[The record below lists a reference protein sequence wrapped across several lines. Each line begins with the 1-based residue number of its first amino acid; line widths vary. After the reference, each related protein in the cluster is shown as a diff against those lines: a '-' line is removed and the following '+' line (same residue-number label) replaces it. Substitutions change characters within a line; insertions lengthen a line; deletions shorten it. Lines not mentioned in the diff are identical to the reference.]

1 MKNKQI
7 IQYIPLFLIVSSY
20 SFGIACIQLGM
31 WPWLVNVSWFQM
43 LLSASLLVYTYP
55 DGDRNHILRYFVVS
69 FIVGFLVEVLG
80 INTGVIFGEYT
91 YGDVLGWKILGTPP
105 VIGVNWFLVTYAINQ
120 LVDIVK
126 LNKISHASIAA
137 TLITSLD
144 YLIEPDAIRLGMW
157 TWVEETIPIKNYI
170 AWWVVSFG
178 LSYYY
183 TTFQFQKHT
192 FSYWVIGLMTL
203 FFLIK

>member
-1 MKNKQI
+1 
-7 IQYIPLFLIVSSY
+7 VV
-20 SFGIACIQLGM
+20 G
-31 WPWLVNVSWFQM
+31 
-43 LLSASLLVYTYP
+43 
-55 DGDRNHILRYFVVS
+55 FVVE
-69 FIVGFLVEVLG
+69 ILG
-80 INTGVIFGEYT
+80 INTGVIFGDYT
-91 YGDVLGWKILGTPP
+91 YGDVLGWKIAGTPP

-120 LVDIVK
+120 LVDIA
-126 LNKISHASIAA
+126 KIKKILHASIAA

-157 TWVEETIPIKNYI
+157 TWTEETIPIKNYI

-183 TTFQFQKHT
+183 TTFQFQRHT